1 MSETINTTMY
11 DRVDEVRNLNR
22 IEGFD
27 PRQYMR
33 NLTGSDGTV
42 KQYLDVVYR
51 KLWFRLKNPEGKIVK
66 KLLKL
71 TEQTAIV
78 EARIYLNKTD
88 PEDSYIASA
97 FAQKFVSQD
106 EQFGAKFLELA
117 ETAAVGRA
125 LADAGYGL
133 QFADLEG
140 EQDPNVVDAP
150 LGQNRG
156 EGSNYISDMP
166 GTMTEEVNG
175 SQGQQAVPNQNPV
188 MAQNQTP
195 MQGNPAASAGY
206 MEPAASLEAYMQ
218 ETSSVAY
225 GMPPAF
231 GGGTP
236 VQNLVPANYNY
247 AAGQTVPQGQAV
259 PQNQV
264 RPQSQAVPQN
274 QVRPQGQ
281 AVQQNQAWPQGQAAP
296 QNQTAP
302 QNQVPS
308 QNQALAQEQIQ
319 PVGQAPQ
326 LPVITP
332 DMTDEQIYA
341 LLDYKSAASVVV
353 STKINHGKTLG
364 QIAIDR
370 PKDLN
375 WYANDYKGPDKLLRV
390 GARFLI
396 DAATNRVA

>member
-1 MSETINTTMY
+1 
-11 DRVDEVRNLNR
+11 
-22 IEGFD
+22 
-27 PRQYMR
+27 
-33 NLTGSDGTV
+33 
-42 KQYLDVVYR
+42 
-51 KLWFRLKNPEGKIVK
+51 
-66 KLLKL
+66 
-71 TEQTAIV
+71 
-78 EARIYLNKTD
+78 
-88 PEDSYIASA
+88 
-97 FAQKFVSQD
+97 
-106 EQFGAKFLELA
+106 
-117 ETAAVGRA
+117 
-125 LADAGYGL
+125 
-133 QFADLEG
+133 
-140 EQDPNVVDAP
+140 
-150 LGQNRG
+150 
-156 EGSNYISDMP
+156 
-166 GTMTEEVNG
+166 MTEEVNG

-206 MEPAASLEAYMQ
+206 MEPAASQEAYMQ

-281 AVQQNQAWPQGQAAP
+281 AVQQNQ
-296 QNQTAP
+296 
-302 QNQVPS
+302 VPP

>member
-106 EQFGAKFLELA
+106 EQFGAKFRELA

-195 MQGNPAASAGY
+195 MQGNPAVSAGY

-302 QNQVPS
+302 QNQVPP

>member
-78 EARIYLNKTD
+78 EARTYLNKTD

-302 QNQVPS
+302 QNQVPP

-370 PKDLN
+370 PKDLK

>member
-11 DRVDEVRNLNR
+11 DRVDEIRNLNR

-51 KLWFRLKNPEGKIVK
+51 KLWFRLKNPDGKIVK

-78 EARIYLNKTD
+78 EARVYLNKTD

-302 QNQVPS
+302 QNQVPP

>member
-11 DRVDEVRNLNR
+11 DRVDEIRNLNR
-22 IEGFD
+22 IEDFD

-51 KLWFRLKNPEGKIVK
+51 KLWFRLKNPDGKIVK

-78 EARIYLNKTD
+78 EARVYLNKTD

-97 FAQKFVSQD
+97 FAQKFSNQD

-166 GTMTEEVNG
+166 GSMAGEVNG
-175 SQGQQAVPNQNPV
+175 SQGQQAVPNQNLV

-195 MQGNPAASAGY
+195 KQENPAASAGY
-206 MEPAASLEAYMQ
+206 MEPTASPEAYMQ

-231 GGGTP
+231 GESIP
-236 VQNLVPANYNY
+236 VQNSAPANYNY
-247 AAGQTVPQGQAV
+247 AAGRTVPQGQAQPQSQAA
-259 PQNQV
+259 PQNQAQ
-264 RPQSQAVPQN
+264 PQSQAVPQN
-274 QVRPQGQ
+274 QARTQGQ
-281 AVQQNQAWPQGQAAP
+281 AVQQNQ
-296 QNQTAP
+296 
-302 QNQVPS
+302 VPP

-332 DMTDEQIYA
+332 DMTDEQLYA
-341 LLDYKSAASVVV
+341 LLDYKSAASVVI

>member
-97 FAQKFVSQD
+97 FAQKFV
-106 EQFGAKFLELA
+106 AKFLELA

-302 QNQVPS
+302 QNQVPP

>member
-11 DRVDEVRNLNR
+11 DRVDEIRNLNR

-51 KLWFRLKNPEGKIVK
+51 KLWFRLKNPDGKIVK

-302 QNQVPS
+302 QNQVPP

>member
-33 NLTGSDGTV
+33 NLTVSDGTV

-51 KLWFRLKNPEGKIVK
+51 KLWFRLKNPDGKIVK

-78 EARIYLNKTD
+78 EARVYLNKTD

-97 FAQKFVSQD
+97 FAQKFSNQD

-281 AVQQNQAWPQGQAAP
+281 AVQQNQ
-296 QNQTAP
+296 
-302 QNQVPS
+302 VPP

>member
-281 AVQQNQAWPQGQAAP
+281 AVQQNQ
-296 QNQTAP
+296 
-302 QNQVPS
+302 VPP

>member
-22 IEGFD
+22 IEAFD

-302 QNQVPS
+302 QNQVPP

>member
-33 NLTGSDGTV
+33 NLTVSDGTV

-302 QNQVPS
+302 QNQVPP

>member
-1 MSETINTTMY
+1 MSETINTTMF
-11 DRVDEVRNLNR
+11 DRVDEIRNLNR

-51 KLWFRLKNPEGKIVK
+51 KLWFRLKNPDGKIVK

-78 EARIYLNKTD
+78 EARVYLNKTD

-97 FAQKFVSQD
+97 FAQKFSNQD

-195 MQGNPAASAGY
+195 MQGNPAVSAGY

-302 QNQVPS
+302 QNQVPP

>member
-33 NLTGSDGTV
+33 NLTVSDGTV

-51 KLWFRLKNPEGKIVK
+51 KLWFRLKNPDGKIVK

-78 EARIYLNKTD
+78 EARVYLNKTD

-97 FAQKFVSQD
+97 FAQKFSNQD

-206 MEPAASLEAYMQ
+206 MEPAASQEAYMQ

-247 AAGQTVPQGQAV
+247 AAGQTVPQ
-259 PQNQV
+259 NQV
-264 RPQSQAVPQN
+264 RPQGQAVPQN

-281 AVQQNQAWPQGQAAP
+281 AVQQNQ
-296 QNQTAP
+296 
-302 QNQVPS
+302 VPP

-364 QIAIDR
+364 QIAIDW

>member
-97 FAQKFVSQD
+97 FAQKFSNQD

-117 ETAAVGRA
+117 ETSAVGRA

-195 MQGNPAASAGY
+195 MQGNPAVSAGY

-302 QNQVPS
+302 QNQVPP

>member
-71 TEQTAIV
+71 TEQTATV

-302 QNQVPS
+302 QNQVPP

>member
-33 NLTGSDGTV
+33 NLTVSDGTV

-51 KLWFRLKNPEGKIVK
+51 KLWFRLKNPDGKIVK

-78 EARIYLNKTD
+78 EARVYLNKTD

-97 FAQKFVSQD
+97 FAQKFSNQD

-166 GTMTEEVNG
+166 GTMTEEGNG

-206 MEPAASLEAYMQ
+206 MEPAASQEAYMQ

-247 AAGQTVPQGQAV
+247 AAGQTVPQ
-259 PQNQV
+259 NQV
-264 RPQSQAVPQN
+264 RPQGQAVPQN

-281 AVQQNQAWPQGQAAP
+281 AVQQNQ
-296 QNQTAP
+296 
-302 QNQVPS
+302 VPP

>member
-33 NLTGSDGTV
+33 NLTVSDGTV

-51 KLWFRLKNPEGKIVK
+51 KLWFRLKNPDGKIVK

-78 EARIYLNKTD
+78 EARVYLNKTD

-97 FAQKFVSQD
+97 FAQKFSNQD

-175 SQGQQAVPNQNPV
+175 SQGQQAVPNQTPV

-206 MEPAASLEAYMQ
+206 MEPAASQEAYMQ

-247 AAGQTVPQGQAV
+247 AAGQTVPQ
-259 PQNQV
+259 NQV
-264 RPQSQAVPQN
+264 RPQGQAVPQN

-281 AVQQNQAWPQGQAAP
+281 AVQQNQ
-296 QNQTAP
+296 
-302 QNQVPS
+302 VPP

>member
-33 NLTGSDGTV
+33 NLTVSDGTV

-51 KLWFRLKNPEGKIVK
+51 KLWFRLKNPDGKIVK

-78 EARIYLNKTD
+78 EARVYLNKTD

-97 FAQKFVSQD
+97 FAQKFSNQD

-206 MEPAASLEAYMQ
+206 MEPAASQEAYMQ

-247 AAGQTVPQGQAV
+247 AAGQTVPQ
-259 PQNQV
+259 NQV
-264 RPQSQAVPQN
+264 RPQGQAVPQN

-281 AVQQNQAWPQGQAAP
+281 AVQQNQ
-296 QNQTAP
+296 
-302 QNQVPS
+302 VPP

-390 GARFLI
+390 GARVLI

>member
-33 NLTGSDGTV
+33 NLTVSDGTV

-51 KLWFRLKNPEGKIVK
+51 KLWFRLKNPDGKIVK

-78 EARIYLNKTD
+78 EARVYLNKTD

-97 FAQKFVSQD
+97 FAQKFSNQD

-206 MEPAASLEAYMQ
+206 MEPAASQEAYMQ

-247 AAGQTVPQGQAV
+247 AAGQTVPQ
-259 PQNQV
+259 NQV
-264 RPQSQAVPQN
+264 RPQGQAVPQN

-281 AVQQNQAWPQGQAAP
+281 AVQQNQ
-296 QNQTAP
+296 
-302 QNQVPS
+302 VPP

-375 WYANDYKGPDKLLRV
+375 WHANDYKGPDKLLRV

>member
-302 QNQVPS
+302 QNQVPP

>member
-1 MSETINTTMY
+1 MY
-11 DRVDEVRNLNR
+11 DRVDEIRNLNR

-51 KLWFRLKNPEGKIVK
+51 KLWFRLKNPDGKIVK

-78 EARIYLNKTD
+78 EARVYLNKTD

-97 FAQKFVSQD
+97 FAQKFSNQD

-302 QNQVPS
+302 QNQVPP

>member
-33 NLTGSDGTV
+33 NLTVSDGTV

-51 KLWFRLKNPEGKIVK
+51 KLWFRLKNPDGKIVK

-78 EARIYLNKTD
+78 EARVYLNKTD

-97 FAQKFVSQD
+97 FAQKFSNQD

-206 MEPAASLEAYMQ
+206 MEPAASQEAYMQ

-247 AAGQTVPQGQAV
+247 AAGQTVPQ
-259 PQNQV
+259 NQV
-264 RPQSQAVPQN
+264 RPQGQAVPQN

-281 AVQQNQAWPQGQAAP
+281 AVQQNQ
-296 QNQTAP
+296 
-302 QNQVPS
+302 VPP

-396 DAATNRVA
+396 DAATNRGA

>member
-51 KLWFRLKNPEGKIVK
+51 KLWFRLKNPDGKIVK

-78 EARIYLNKTD
+78 EARVYLNKTD

-97 FAQKFVSQD
+97 FAQKFSNQD

-247 AAGQTVPQGQAV
+247 AAGQTVPQ
-259 PQNQV
+259 NQV
-264 RPQSQAVPQN
+264 RPQGQAVPQN

-281 AVQQNQAWPQGQAAP
+281 AVQQNQ
-296 QNQTAP
+296 
-302 QNQVPS
+302 VPP

>member
-11 DRVDEVRNLNR
+11 DRVDEIRNLNR

-51 KLWFRLKNPEGKIVK
+51 KLWFRLKNPDGKIVK

-78 EARIYLNKTD
+78 EARVYLNKTD

-97 FAQKFVSQD
+97 FAQKFSNQD

-195 MQGNPAASAGY
+195 MQGNPAVSAGY

-296 QNQTAP
+296 QNQ
-302 QNQVPS
+302 
-308 QNQALAQEQIQ
+308 ALAQEQIQ

>member
-195 MQGNPAASAGY
+195 MQGNPAVSAGY

-247 AAGQTVPQGQAV
+247 AADQTVPQGQAV

-302 QNQVPS
+302 QNQVPP

>member
-1 MSETINTTMY
+1 MY

-33 NLTGSDGTV
+33 NLTVSDGTV

-51 KLWFRLKNPEGKIVK
+51 KLWFRLKNPDGKIVK

-78 EARIYLNKTD
+78 EARVYLNKTD

-97 FAQKFVSQD
+97 FAQKFSNQD

-206 MEPAASLEAYMQ
+206 MEPAASQEAYMQ

-247 AAGQTVPQGQAV
+247 AAGQTVPQ
-259 PQNQV
+259 NQV
-264 RPQSQAVPQN
+264 RPQGQAVPQN

-281 AVQQNQAWPQGQAAP
+281 AVQQNQ
-296 QNQTAP
+296 
-302 QNQVPS
+302 VPP

-375 WYANDYKGPDKLLRV
+375 WYANYYCAGGRIS
-390 GARFLI
+390 GAVNMAGVWLI
-396 DAATNRVA
+396 PKDAEKPTDRRRKEFQHE

>member
-33 NLTGSDGTV
+33 NLTVSDGTV

-51 KLWFRLKNPEGKIVK
+51 KLWFRLKNPDGKIVK

-78 EARIYLNKTD
+78 EARVYLNKTD

-97 FAQKFVSQD
+97 FAQKFSNQD

-206 MEPAASLEAYMQ
+206 MEPAASQEAYMQ

-247 AAGQTVPQGQAV
+247 AAGQTVPQ
-259 PQNQV
+259 NQV
-264 RPQSQAVPQN
+264 RPQGQAVPQN

-281 AVQQNQAWPQGQAAP
+281 AVQQNQ
-296 QNQTAP
+296 
-302 QNQVPS
+302 VPP

-319 PVGQAPQ
+319 PVDQAPQ

>member
-302 QNQVPS
+302 QNQVPP

-341 LLDYKSAASVVV
+341 LLDYKSAASVVG

>member
-33 NLTGSDGTV
+33 NLTVSDGTV

-51 KLWFRLKNPEGKIVK
+51 KLWFRLKNPDGKIVK

-78 EARIYLNKTD
+78 EARVYLNKTD

-97 FAQKFVSQD
+97 FAQKFSNQD

-195 MQGNPAASAGY
+195 MQGNPAVSAGY

-247 AAGQTVPQGQAV
+247 AAGQTVPQ
-259 PQNQV
+259 NQV
-264 RPQSQAVPQN
+264 RPQGQAVPQN

-281 AVQQNQAWPQGQAAP
+281 AVQQNQ
-296 QNQTAP
+296 
-302 QNQVPS
+302 VPP

>member
-11 DRVDEVRNLNR
+11 DRVDEIRNLNR

-51 KLWFRLKNPEGKIVK
+51 KLWFRLKNPDGKIVK

-78 EARIYLNKTD
+78 EARVYLNKTD

-97 FAQKFVSQD
+97 FAQKFSNQD

-302 QNQVPS
+302 QNQVPP

>member
-33 NLTGSDGTV
+33 NLTVSDGTV

-51 KLWFRLKNPEGKIVK
+51 KLWFRLKNPDGKIVK

-78 EARIYLNKTD
+78 EARVYLNKTD

-97 FAQKFVSQD
+97 FAQKFSNQD

-195 MQGNPAASAGY
+195 MQGNPAASAGD
-206 MEPAASLEAYMQ
+206 MEPAASQEAYMQ

-302 QNQVPS
+302 QNQVPP

>member
-195 MQGNPAASAGY
+195 MQGNPAVSAGY

-247 AAGQTVPQGQAV
+247 AAGQTVPQGQ
-259 PQNQV
+259 V

-302 QNQVPS
+302 QNQVPP

>member
-1 MSETINTTMY
+1 MY

-33 NLTGSDGTV
+33 NLTVSDGTV

-51 KLWFRLKNPEGKIVK
+51 KLWFRLKNPDGKIVK

-78 EARIYLNKTD
+78 EARVYLNKTD

-97 FAQKFVSQD
+97 FAQKFSNQD

-195 MQGNPAASAGY
+195 MQGNPAVSAGY

-281 AVQQNQAWPQGQAAP
+281 AVQQNQ
-296 QNQTAP
+296 
-302 QNQVPS
+302 VPP

>member
-11 DRVDEVRNLNR
+11 DRVDEIRNLNR

-97 FAQKFVSQD
+97 FAQKFSNQD

-166 GTMTEEVNG
+166 GSMAGEVNG

-231 GGGTP
+231 GESIP
-236 VQNLVPANYNY
+236 VQNSAPANYNY
-247 AAGQTVPQGQAV
+247 AAGRTVPQGQAQPQSQAA
-259 PQNQV
+259 PQNQAQ
-264 RPQSQAVPQN
+264 PQSQAVPQN
-274 QVRPQGQ
+274 QARTQGQ
-281 AVQQNQAWPQGQAAP
+281 AVQQNQAWQQG
-296 QNQTAP
+296 QTAP
-302 QNQVPS
+302 QNQVPP

-332 DMTDEQIYA
+332 DMTDEQLYA
-341 LLDYKSAASVVV
+341 LLDYKSAASVVI

>member
-33 NLTGSDGTV
+33 NLTVSDGTV

-51 KLWFRLKNPEGKIVK
+51 KLWFRLKNPDGKIVK

-78 EARIYLNKTD
+78 EARVYLNKTD

-97 FAQKFVSQD
+97 FAQKFSNQD

-175 SQGQQAVPNQNPV
+175 SQGQQDVPNKNTE
-188 MAQNQTP
+188 MAQNQKP

-206 MEPAASLEAYMQ
+206 MEPAASQEAYMQ

-247 AAGQTVPQGQAV
+247 AAGQTVPQ
-259 PQNQV
+259 NQV
-264 RPQSQAVPQN
+264 RPQGQAVPQN

-281 AVQQNQAWPQGQAAP
+281 AVQQNQ
-296 QNQTAP
+296 
-302 QNQVPS
+302 VPP

>member
-97 FAQKFVSQD
+97 FAQKFSNQD

-302 QNQVPS
+302 QNQVPP

>member
-33 NLTGSDGTV
+33 NLTVSDGTV

-51 KLWFRLKNPEGKIVK
+51 KLWFRLKNPDGKIVK

-78 EARIYLNKTD
+78 EARVYLNKTD

-97 FAQKFVSQD
+97 FAQKFSNQD

-206 MEPAASLEAYMQ
+206 MEPAASQEAYMQ

-236 VQNLVPANYNY
+236 VQNLVPANY
-247 AAGQTVPQGQAV
+247 AAGQTV

-264 RPQSQAVPQN
+264 RPQGQAVPQN

-281 AVQQNQAWPQGQAAP
+281 AVQQNQ
-296 QNQTAP
+296 
-302 QNQVPS
+302 VPP

>member
-1 MSETINTTMY
+1 MY

-195 MQGNPAASAGY
+195 MQGNPAVSAGY

-302 QNQVPS
+302 QNQVPP

-390 GARFLI
+390 SARFLI